1 MLFDVIT
8 TLILF
13 YGFSVLPR
21 LISRR
26 RGDVLYYVSKPAP
39 LWRSALPQHPVAALA
54 DGPRRRALTASMRY
68 LRRAAPQ
75 NAHHRSNASTAAP
88 RVVVGPRGEGPISS
102 GFLPV
107 LVGAIMGHDEARK
120 PENNVRGDARRRRA
134 RPADLLLRF
143 PVQPLD
149 RDQRRP
155 VAG

>member
-39 LWRSALPQHPVAALA
+39 PLAERTAAASGSGAGRRPAPPRADRLHALSQAGCPP
-54 DGPRRRALTASMRY
+54 
-68 LRRAAPQ
+68 